1 MKHTFISYLGGSA
14 GDMFTASANGILLDE
29 NSFGHLQTNQ
39 HAVQDIPY
47 SIKQHERDII
57 SGSVALEQ
65 LIQPLPWPYISTH
78 LYSELPDNK
87 INVVVSDTT
96 TFDQIV
102 YRQMQLQALQ
112 LANHSGTF
120 YTIIDLLITKGQYSK
135 AAVVWFDF
143 AQKHAREKMQQRLR
157 DTNSKLDF
165 SKLFSQD
172 FVESVQSQGWN
183 MHLDILHKNHSNW
196 LARQPEFS
204 KELAILS
211 MEKKLINN
219 QTVRLD
225 VLPNPQ

>member
-14 GDMFTASANGILLDE
+14 GDMFTAGANGILLDE
-29 NSFGHLQTNQ
+29 NSFGHLPTNQ

-57 SGSVALEQ
+57 SGSVVLEQ

-87 INVVVSDTT
+87 INVVVSDPT

-102 YRQMQLQALQ
+102 YRQMQLQVLQ
-112 LANHSGTF
+112 LANYSGTF

-143 AQKHAREKMQQRLR
+143 AKKHAQEKMQQRLQ
-157 DTNSKLDF
+157 DINSKLDF
-165 SKLFSQD
+165 SNLFKPN
-172 FVESVQSQGWN
+172 FVESIRLQGWTVQ
-183 MHLDILHKNHSNW
+183 LDILQKNHNAW
-196 LARQPEFS
+196 LARQPVFS
-204 KELAILS
+204 KDLAILS
-211 MEKKLINN
+211 MEQKLINN
-219 QTVRLD
+219 QLIKFNA
-225 VLPNPQ
+225 LPNSQ